1 MAPGGKARSPERLER
16 LKRRADFL
24 RVAAARR
31 RWVTP
36 AFILQARESPAASAE
51 TMLGAG
57 ATTVFRSTPVDEVR
71 VGFTVSR
78 KVGKAVV
85 RNRVR
90 RRLREAARAVL
101 PVHAAPGFDLV
112 LIGRTGALTHPFDR
126 IKRDLALALDRVG
139 AGSNSGHSRTGSSP

>member
-1 MAPGGKARSPERLER
+1 MTIALLR
-16 LKRRADFL
+16 LKRREDFL

-36 AFILQARESPAASAE
+36 AFILQARERSVETTDAAIGAVHLAASDSASV
-51 TMLGAG
+51 AQ
-57 ATTVFRSTPVDEVR
+57 AVREVR

-90 RRLREAARAVL
+90 RRLRAAVDAVL
-101 PVHAAPGFDLV
+101 PERASAGFDLV
-112 LIGRTGALTHPFDR
+112 LIGRIGALTYPFDR
-126 IKRDLALALDRVG
+126 IKSDLASALGRVG
-139 AGSNSGHSRTGSSP
+139 AGPKAGLPGAQA

>member
-1 MAPGGKARSPERLER
+1 MAIALLR
-16 LKRRADFL
+16 LKRREDFL

-36 AFILQARESPAASAE
+36 AFILQVRESPTDESPSTSVAQ
-51 TMLGAG
+51 
-57 ATTVFRSTPVDEVR
+57 TVREVR

-90 RRLREAARAVL
+90 RRLRAAVDAIVPDRAR
-101 PVHAAPGFDLV
+101 PGFDLV
-112 LIGRTGALTHPFDR
+112 LIGRVGGMTYPFEKIKSDLVTALGRMRAAVIDPQQGAQQQ
-126 IKRDLALALDRVG
+126 
-139 AGSNSGHSRTGSSP
+139 